1 MQKRLLCVFLVLGL
15 SVVQAQQFYLGAGG
29 APTTWADAETPFL
42 HLQAGVIQDGLEMR
56 LGFTTNL
63 AFGGAYASY
72 AGADLLGTF
81 PLFEGAA
88 RGYAGGGLGF
98 SSAFAR
104 STLALEAVLGGE
116 YRTGPVAL
124 FADIGALVFLPF
136 PFPQA
141 RAGVNIYF

>member
-1 MQKRLLCVFLVLGL
+1 M
-15 SVVQAQQFYLGAGG
+15 
-29 APTTWADAETPFL
+29 WADEQTPFL
-42 HLQAGVIQDGLEMR
+42 HVQAGAIQDGLEMR

-63 AFGGAYASY
+63 AFRGTYASY
-72 AGADLLGTF
+72 AGAELLGTF
-81 PLFEGAA
+81 PLFGRAA

-116 YRTGPVAL
+116 YRTGPVGF
-124 FADIGALVFLPF
+124 FADIGALIFLLF

-141 RAGVNIYF
+141 RAGVNFYF